1 MTRQS
6 EQEYGMTALVTNVV
20 PNVGVDISTLLVAP
34 TNGDTAATGTGTYLF
49 VKNTNAAA
57 CVVTLA
63 CPITVDGR
71 LTTSSSTFSV
81 PATTGL
87 GVIPLLP
94 IYASSS
100 TGLATITSYSVTSG
114 VTIAVVRVP

>member
-1 MTRQS
+1 
-6 EQEYGMTALVTNVV
+6 MTALTTNVV
-20 PNVGVDISTLLVAP
+20 PNVGVDISALLVAP
-34 TNGDTAATGTGTYLF
+34 TNGDTAPTGTGTFLF

-57 CVVTLA
+57 CVVTIA
-63 CPITVDGR
+63 CPALVDGR

-81 PATTGL
+81 PLTSGL

-94 IYASSS
+94 IYASPS

-114 VTIAVVRVP
+114 VTVGVVRVP